1 MGWSAKEWA
10 IAAGCVLGFIA
21 VLLILILVPLSFSY
35 IERQHLGF
43 KKNSVTNEVDTSTV
57 YESGTHAWGVG
68 KTSVQFPSTWRH
80 VQFRGGS
87 ALSFF
92 TDAGEIDVEVSFYYR
107 IQKERLERLYKDFGL
122 AYHNRV
128 ISIAQAE
135 LRNAATNFTTRQYQE
150 ERINVANGLYSALF
164 AALPSQANVQVNRSF
179 FFLERIILP
188 RSVLTKRQQ
197 VFANTQLQI
206 TQNFN
211 RTATQTRL
219 DTRANETS
227 IRNQAEVIK
236 QNATVVASRLR
247 EAARAAAFRV
257 VQREAGTQLA
267 SMRTALGIT
276 LSNSTDLMLKFNAL
290 LDADNV
296 TVLSG
301 VSTSVLKRV

>member
-1 MGWSAKEWA
+1 
-10 IAAGCVLGFIA
+10 
-21 VLLILILVPLSFSY
+21 
-35 IERQHLGF
+35 
-43 KKNSVTNEVDTSTV
+43 
-57 YESGTHAWGVG
+57 
-68 KTSVQFPSTWRH
+68 
-80 VQFRGGS
+80 
-87 ALSFF
+87 
-92 TDAGEIDVEVSFYYR
+92 
-107 IQKERLERLYKDFGL
+107 
-122 AYHNRV
+122 
-128 ISIAQAE
+128 
-135 LRNAATNFTTRQYQE
+135 
-150 ERINVANGLYSALF
+150 
-164 AALPSQANVQVNRSF
+164 VQVNRSF

>member
-1 MGWSAKEWA
+1 M
-10 IAAGCVLGFIA
+10 
-21 VLLILILVPLSFSY
+21 
-35 IERQHLGF
+35 
-43 KKNSVTNEVDTSTV
+43 
-57 YESGTHAWGVG
+57 
-68 KTSVQFPSTWRH
+68 
-80 VQFRGGS
+80 
-87 ALSFF
+87 
-92 TDAGEIDVEVSFYYR
+92 
-107 IQKERLERLYKDFGL
+107 YKDFGL

-128 ISIAQAE
+128 VSIAQAE

-150 ERINVANGLYSALF
+150 ERIAVATGLFSAL
-164 AALPSQANVQVNRSF
+164 AASLPSQANVQVDRNF
-179 FFLERIILP
+179 FFLERILLP

-236 QNATVVASRLR
+236 QNATVVAGRLR
-247 EAARAAAFRV
+247 EAAKAAAFRV

-267 SMRTALGIT
+267 AMRTQLGVSAQNT
-276 LSNSTDLMLKFNAL
+276 TDLMLKFNAL

-296 TVLSG
+296 TLLSG